1 MKEGEFVVPES
12 FSESIIEKEAS
23 YFLGTYQR
31 MPAVF
36 VGGEG
41 VYLFDPEGNAYLDL
55 LSGISVNLLGY
66 GYKPLKEAIHA
77 EVERVIHTSNLF
89 YNVPQ
94 VELAEKLVRHSGFL
108 RVFFVNSGAEAN
120 EVALKM
126 ARFYGKRKHGKRYA
140 YLAFRRSFH
149 GRTLLTLGVTGQEK
163 FHRDLGPFP
172 PGIFFGD
179 LNDIESVEKALS
191 DEICA
196 IIVEPVQGE
205 GGIYPCTVEF
215 LVELRRICDERDILL
230 IFDEVQ
236 CGMGRIGTLF
246 AFQHFGV
253 RPDIVTLAKGLGGGL
268 PIGAVLVNEKIVEIT
283 HRGDHGSTFGGNPV
297 AARSACVIVDTVSQE
312 GFLGSVRKKGEFLKE
327 CLESLRSSFPGKVK
341 EVRGLGLMWGLEVPK
356 RAKEVAEKMFMRKV
370 LVNACNEDVL
380 RLLPP
385 LVISEA
391 DLYRGIEILREVL
404 ADL

>member
-1 MKEGEFVVPES
+1 MAPES
-12 FSESIIEKEAS
+12 FSEYIIAKEAR

-36 VGGEG
+36 VRGEG
-41 VYLFDPEGNAYLDL
+41 TYLFDPEGNAYLDL

-66 GYKPLKEAIHA
+66 GYGPLKEAIHA
-77 EVERVIHTSNLF
+77 EVERVMHTSNLF

-94 VELAEKLVRHSGFL
+94 VELAEKLVRHSGFA

-126 ARFYGKRKHGKRYA
+126 ARFYGKRKYGNRYA
-140 YLAFRRSFH
+140 YISFRRSFH

-163 FHRDLGPFP
+163 FHRDLDPFP

-179 LNDIESVEKALS
+179 LNDVESVWKVLS
-191 DEICA
+191 GEVCA
-196 IIVEPVQGE
+196 IIVEPIQGE
-205 GGIYPCTVEF
+205 GGIYPCTPEF

-236 CGMGRIGTLF
+236 CGMGRVGTLF

-283 HRGDHGSTFGGNPV
+283 YRGDHGSTFGGNPV
-297 AARSACVIVDTVSQE
+297 AARSACVVVDTVSQDE
-312 GFLGSVRKKGEFLKE
+312 FLRSVRRKGELLKKR
-327 CLESLRSSFPGKVK
+327 LQSIQSSFPEKVK

-356 RAKEVAEKMFMRKV
+356 RAKEVAKEMFARKV
-370 LVNACNEDVL
+370 LVNACNEDTI
-380 RLLPP
+380 RFLPP
-385 LVISEA
+385 LVISEE
-391 DLYRGIEILREVL
+391 DLHRGMDVLQEVL
-404 ADL
+404 VGL

>member
-1 MKEGEFVVPES
+1 MVLES
-12 FSESIIEKEAS
+12 FSESIIEKEAR

-36 VGGEG
+36 VRGEG
-41 VYLFDPEGNAYLDL
+41 TYLFDPEGNAYLDL

-66 GYKPLKEAIHA
+66 GYGPLKEAIHA
-77 EVERVIHTSNLF
+77 EVERVMHTSNLF

-94 VELAEKLVRHSGFL
+94 VELAEKLIHYSGFSK
-108 RVFFVNSGAEAN
+108 VFFVNSGAEAN

-126 ARFYGKRKHGKRYA
+126 ARFYGKRKHGSRYA
-140 YLAFRRSFH
+140 YVAFRRSFH

-163 FHRDLGPFP
+163 FHRDLDPFP

-179 LNDIESVEKALS
+179 LNDIESVRRVLS
-191 DEICA
+191 EEVCA

-205 GGIYPCTVEF
+205 GGIYPCTLEF
-215 LVELRRICDERDILL
+215 LAELRKICDERDILL

-246 AFQHFGV
+246 AFEYFGV

-297 AARSACVIVDTVSQE
+297 AARSACVVVDTVSQE
-312 GFLGSVRKKGEFLKE
+312 EFLRAVRKKGELLKE
-327 CLESLRSSFPGKVK
+327 RLESIRLSFPEKVR

-356 RAKEVAEKMFMRKV
+356 RAKEVAERMFMRKV
-370 LVNACNEDVL
+370 LVNACNEDTV
-380 RLLPP
+380 RFLPP
-385 LVISEA
+385 LVVSEA
-391 DLYRGIEILREVL
+391 DLHRGMDILQEVL
-404 ADL
+404 AGL

>member
-1 MKEGEFVVPES
+1 MVPES
-12 FSESIIEKEAS
+12 FSESIIEKEAR

-41 VYLFDPEGNAYLDL
+41 VYLFDSEGNAYLDL

-66 GYKPLKEAIHA
+66 GYRPLKEAIHA

-94 VELAEKLVRHSGFL
+94 VELAEKLICHSGFSKA
-108 RVFFVNSGAEAN
+108 FFVNSGAEAN

-126 ARFYGKRKHGKRYA
+126 ARFYGKRKHGNRYA
-140 YLAFRRSFH
+140 YVAFRQSFH

-163 FHRDLGPFP
+163 FHRDLDPFP
-172 PGIFFGD
+172 PGIFFGN
-179 LNDIESVEKALS
+179 LNDIESVRRILS
-191 DEICA
+191 EEICA

-205 GGIYPCTVEF
+205 GGIYPCTLEF
-215 LVELRRICDERDILL
+215 LAELRKICDERDILL

-246 AFQHFGV
+246 AFQYFGV

-297 AARSACVIVDTVSQE
+297 AARSACVVVDTVSQE
-312 GFLGSVRKKGEFLKE
+312 EFLRAVRRKGELLRE
-327 CLESLRSSFPGKVK
+327 RLESMQRSFPEKVK

-356 RAKEVAEKMFMRKV
+356 RAKEVAEKMFARKV
-370 LVNACNEDVL
+370 LVNACNEDTV
-380 RLLPP
+380 RFLPP
-385 LVISEA
+385 LVVSEE
-391 DLYRGIEILREVL
+391 DLHRGMDILQEVL
-404 ADL
+404 AGL

>member
-1 MKEGEFVVPES
+1 MVPES
-12 FSESIIEKEAS
+12 FSESIIAKEAR

-31 MPAVF
+31 MPVVF
-36 VGGEG
+36 VRGEG

-94 VELAEKLVRHSGFL
+94 AELAERLIYRSGFS

-126 ARFYGKRKHGKRYA
+126 ARFYGKRKHKNRYA
-140 YLAFRRSFH
+140 YVAFRRSFH

-163 FHRDLGPFP
+163 FHKDLDPFP
-172 PGIFFGD
+172 PGIFFGS
-179 LNDIESVEKALS
+179 LNDIESVRRVLS
-191 DEICA
+191 EEVCA

-205 GGIYPCTVEF
+205 GGVYPCTPEF
-215 LVELRRICDERDILL
+215 LAELRKICDERDILL

-297 AARSACVIVDTVSQE
+297 AARSACVVVDTVSQE
-312 GFLGSVRKKGEFLKE
+312 EFLCAVRKKGELLKE
-327 CLESLRSSFPGKVK
+327 RLESMWRSFPEKLR

-356 RAKEVAEKMFMRKV
+356 RAKEVAEKMFLRKV
-370 LVNACNEDVL
+370 LVNACNEDTI
-380 RLLPP
+380 RFLPP
-385 LVISEA
+385 LVVSEE
-391 DLYRGIEILREVL
+391 DLHRGMDILQEVL
-404 ADL
+404 AGL